1 MTVLETSQKKL
12 DEALQLLESLIKK
25 AAQTTKSQD
34 NIRVTHIENL
44 NKELQKENNLLKEQL
59 FAAISNMNSLKN
71 KNKIIYEDIDEV
83 VEELEKLVN

>member
-34 NIRVTHIENL
+34 NIRIAHIENL